1 MLLTTSW
8 CPSRTQI
15 ALVWVQTRPPRHISE
30 SRPPQP
36 CSSRPPEGARSNADP
51 VTLGQ
56 NAGLPPPIPTSHP
69 TSFLSAHP
77 LVPMCS
83 SPPHFCSC
91 CAPPRIYPSCQNPA
105 SANFLSSQHGVSPPD
120 RNAPHTWKGAAPPAV
135 CTAPWRPPAQPE
147 SPGSLP
153 PAGPP
158 GSAGPAA
165 AAPPHLPMGRGEKL
179 QGQELAVRTSLPS
192 PETPEPLPCQRFP

>member
-1 MLLTTSW
+1 MLTQLPWDKMQGCLPPFPLPIQPHSFLHTPLYQCVPHLRTFAHVVHLPVFTHPARTLPPLTSSHPNMVFHLLTEM
-8 CPSRTQI
+8 
-15 ALVWVQTRPPRHISE
+15 PPT
-30 SRPPQP
+30 
-36 CSSRPPEGARSNADP
+36 A
-51 VTLGQ
+51 
-56 NAGLPPPIPTSHP
+56 
-69 TSFLSAHP
+69 
-77 LVPMCS
+77 
-83 SPPHFCSC
+83 
-91 CAPPRIYPSCQNPA
+91 
-105 SANFLSSQHGVSPPD
+105 
-120 RNAPHTWKGAAPPAV
+120 WKGAAPPAV